1 MAIVEQLKRL
11 RFENNHLD
19 RAVEAR
25 RLVSRTWNSIYVC
38 RPRKKVFYLPP
49 CTALPAWPISW
60 ATEST
65 AGRDASRRGRLNQLK
80 LGAKK
85 NKIRFVNGKE
95 NGEREREGRE
105 SVEREESKRS
115 KERENRERE

>member
-25 RLVSRTWNSIYVC
+25 RLVSSTWNSIYVC
-38 RPRKKVFYLPP
+38 RPRKKFSTSLH
-49 CTALPAWPISW
+49 ALLCRLGQSVEQLSQLRV
-60 ATEST
+60 AT
-65 AGRDASRRGRLNQLK
+65 RRGEATKSTETWCEEKQNQ
-80 LGAKK
+80 
-85 NKIRFVNGKE
+85 IREWQRKWR
-95 NGEREREGRE
+95 EREREGRE

-115 KERENRERE
+115 KESRNRERE

>member
-25 RLVSRTWNSIYVC
+25 SLVSSTWNSIYVC
-38 RPRKKVFYLPP
+38 RPRKKVFDLPP

-95 NGEREREGRE
+95 NGEREGGQRECRKRRE
-105 SVEREESKRS
+105 QAGQEE
-115 KERENRERE
+115 